1 MNNEVTQDEV
11 DSKVLH
17 KLYEL
22 ETSENTK
29 NLTEFDVV
37 APSTKN
43 KRRSDS
49 E

>member
-22 ETSENTK
+22 ETSD
-29 NLTEFDVV
+29 LTSKSKVPKKTV
-37 APSTKN
+37 SHIYL
-43 KRRSDS
+43 
-49 E
+49 